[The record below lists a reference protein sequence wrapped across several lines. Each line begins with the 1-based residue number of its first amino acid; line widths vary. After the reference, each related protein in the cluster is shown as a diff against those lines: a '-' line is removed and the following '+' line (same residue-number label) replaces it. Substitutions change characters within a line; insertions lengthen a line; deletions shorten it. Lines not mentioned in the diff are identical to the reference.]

1 MKLFALGRTD
11 LANSCKLCFAGKAE
25 KFTEM
30 VVIPLRILSSVG
42 DAWRPPGHPWRLRPI
57 QVVSLLDTVV
67 HTLSRAV
74 LVAVVCVMCGVHNIT
89 EILNIL
95 SSIDSNYLLKFHLA
109 CFSCFRTAQTTANNR
124 HVFRV
129 DKLPDRP
136 PRFHIP
142 RHFPPKVQ
150 SISPENFISVFFG
163 WNSKS
168 RDQTVLKGGS
178 TSNNMP
184 SGRTGKALFY
194 WKVEG
199 PRSSN
204 VQVMSKAKKSAK
216 KR

>member
-1 MKLFALGRTD
+1 
-11 LANSCKLCFAGKAE
+11 
-25 KFTEM
+25 
-30 VVIPLRILSSVG
+30 
-42 DAWRPPGHPWRLRPI
+42 
-57 QVVSLLDTVV
+57 
-67 HTLSRAV
+67 
-74 LVAVVCVMCGVHNIT
+74 MCGVHNIT

-142 RHFPPKVQ
+142 RHFLPKVQ
-150 SISPENFISVFFG
+150 SIFPENFISFFLAEIQ
-163 WNSKS
+163 SLVTK
-168 RDQTVLKGGS
+168 TVLKGGS

-194 WKVEG
+194 WKVWRTPVFECSGYVEG
-199 PRSSN
+199 KKVRKKKIKKITRIFLYLFFRNACVTSSAIWTFHHVLN
-204 VQVMSKAKKSAK
+204 IFIFIFFFRPKNWEIWQDTRWKSQPY
-216 KR
+216 